1 MRRAR
6 GNTGA
11 LRTSG
16 PSTAHSAGALYG
28 SGVEQELVVR
38 DAAPGLRRYV
48 RRYVGY
54 AERSESPMRQRE
66 PAGPGVVLIFGLGP
80 ELKVLDPVDPKRP
93 PARLGS
99 FFGGPDDR
107 CAVVEHDG
115 EMRGVEVDLTPLAAR
130 MLFREPMH
138 ALARRTVALEDLLGT
153 EARRLDERL
162 IEASTWSE
170 RFELVEA
177 ALADRLLA
185 AEPPPADVDWAWRR
199 LTSGGGRVRIA
210 DLAAELGCSRKHLA
224 ARFREHVGLPPS
236 RVARL
241 LRFRRALELL
251 SSPHAT
257 IAYVA
262 HASRYYDQAH
272 LDRDFRDFAATTPT
286 AYVAELRAAVTSIQ
300 DAAVAL
306 P

>member
-1 MRRAR
+1 LEEVGR
-6 GNTGA
+6 
-11 LRTSG
+11 
-16 PSTAHSAGALYG
+16 HYG

-38 DAAPGLRRYV
+38 DATPGLRGYVNRYI
-48 RRYVGY
+48 GY
-54 AERSESPMRQRE
+54 AERTSTPMRQRE

-80 ELKVLDPVDPKRP
+80 ELKVLDPAN
-93 PARLGS
+93 PAQSAERLGS

-130 MLFREPMH
+130 MVFREPMQE
-138 ALARRTVALEDLLGT
+138 LARQTVALEDLLGT
-153 EARRLDERL
+153 QVRSLEERLSEAGRWDER
-162 IEASTWSE
+162 
-170 RFELVEA
+170 FDLVEA
-177 ALADRLLA
+177 ELAERLLA

-199 LTSGGGRVRIA
+199 LTGARGRVRIA

-236 RVARL
+236 VVVRL
-241 LRFRRALELL
+241 LRFRRALEML

-257 IAYVA
+257 VAEVA
-262 HASRYYDQAH
+262 HHCGYYDQAH

-286 AYVAELRAAVTSIQ
+286 AYVAELRAPVTSIQ
-300 DAAVAL
+300 DAAPAL
-306 P
+306 S